1 MRRLA
6 AASSACYPQRMV
18 ASAVH
23 ADRVARL
30 SGLYAIAGGTDL
42 VERARAAIEGGAR
55 VVQVRWKDGSAGA
68 VLEAAR
74 RVVELAR
81 GRALVIVND
90 RADLALL
97 AGADGVH
104 VGHEDLPVAEA
115 RRLLGPERLVGRTCR
130 TFEEARRAVAEGA
143 DHVGFGPMFE
153 TRSKELGVPP
163 RPLSAL
169 REVAAGLGAPVVA
182 ISGITLENIGTI
194 AAAGAAC
201 AAVIGDLFERG
212 DARARARE
220 LQAAFEAGRGAR

>member
-1 MRRLA
+1 MPT
-6 AASSACYPQRMV
+6 SSAGSIAAGNP
-18 ASAVH
+18 H
-23 ADRVARL
+23 AERLARL
-30 SGLYAIAGGTDL
+30 SGLYAIAGGPEL

-55 VVQVRWKDGSAGA
+55 VVQVRWKEAPAGA

-97 AGADGVH
+97 SGADGVH
-104 VGHEDLPVAEA
+104 LGSDDLPVAEA
-115 RRLLGPERLVGRTCR
+115 RELLGPDLLVGRTCR
-130 TFEEARRAVAEGA
+130 TFDEAKWALADGA

-153 TRSKELGVPP
+153 TKSKEVGVPP
-163 RPLSAL
+163 RPISAL

-182 ISGITLENIGTI
+182 ISGITLANIGEL

-201 AAVIGDLFERG
+201 AAVIGDLFDHADPRE
-212 DARARARE
+212 RARLLA
-220 LQAAFEAGRGAR
+220 AAFEEGGAGP